1 MRVALRSLLV
11 VNRAAVLGA
20 GIVVALAA
28 MLLGITTAWLE
39 AGVRHP
45 ELPFLSSVAGSF
57 AGTLLLITVFM
68 VANVFAGVLRE
79 RRREFALLRAVGATA
94 AQIRGTVRTEVLLL
108 LALVAPL
115 GAVVGTFA
123 AASVTPLLRAS
134 DIVPAGFTLTAS
146 VVPLLTTLVVLVPT
160 GLLAAAM
167 AARAATRPSPT
178 DAVRASTT
186 DVPTLSTG
194 RRIAAGVTAL
204 AGLGIAATP
213 FFTPGL
219 VGSAAGATS
228 AIVLVVAAAL
238 AGPLLVQWAA
248 RRGLA
253 VARRGVGGAA
263 SVLALLNARGA
274 SRRLSAA
281 VVPLALLVA
290 LGTVQTGTDA
300 AVDRATADQLVAGLP
315 ADLVVTSS
323 GGVTA
328 DQLERIAAVPGVRAT
343 TTMRDRAGSVQVE
356 QPDEDL
362 GGLGGLEWEPTVVRG
377 LSADTRSVDPDVRS
391 GSLAALDAP
400 GTVAVSNDLV
410 ALTPTG
416 LGDTVQLRSGDS
428 PATSARVVA
437 AYDRGLAFGD
447 VLVRDRSAGPVDTLL
462 VDARPGD
469 RAAVREALLALD
481 LRVTTADGYAASVLR
496 SGDGERRLSLVLVIA
511 LLAFVAAA
519 AGSTLLTAMR
529 GRRGEFGLLQRTG
542 ATRAQLLRMAGVE
555 TAFTAVAAVV
565 IGTVAVVPALVG
577 VGQGLAGAPSSGF
590 DVGAWAGF
598 SGAAVVVAVLGV
610 LPGVARTVRG
620 R

>member
-1 MRVALRSLLV
+1 MRAALRSLLV
-11 VNRAAVLGA
+11 VNRAAVSGA
-20 GIVVALAA
+20 GVVVALAA
-28 MLLGITTAWLE
+28 VLLGVTAAWLE

-68 VANVFAGVLRE
+68 VANVFSGVLRE

-108 LALVAPL
+108 LALVAPV

-123 AASVTPLLRAS
+123 AASATPLLRAS
-134 DIVPAGFTLTAS
+134 DIVPSGFTLTAS
-146 VVPLLTTLVVLVPT
+146 IVPLVGTLVVLVPT

-219 VGSAAGATS
+219 VGSATGATS

-238 AGPLLVQWAA
+238 AGPLLVQWTA

-253 VARRGVGGAA
+253 VARSGAGGAA

-300 AVDRATADQLVAGLP
+300 ALGRATADQLVAGLP
-315 ADLVVTSS
+315 SDFVVTTT

-328 DQLERIAAVPGVRAT
+328 DQARRIAALPGVSGT
-343 TTMRDRAGSVQVE
+343 TTMRDRSGSVQVE
-356 QPDEDL
+356 ADDEDL
-362 GGLGGLEWEPTVVRG
+362 GALGWEPTVVRG

-400 GTVAVSNDLV
+400 GTVAVSSDLV

-416 LGDTVQLRSGDS
+416 LGDTVQLRTGDG

-437 AYDRGLAFGD
+437 VYDRGLAFGD
-447 VLVRDRSAGPVDTLL
+447 LLVRDRSAGPTDTLL
-462 VDARPGD
+462 VDVRPGEG
-469 RAAVREALLALD
+469 AAVREALLGLD
-481 LRVTTADGYAASVLR
+481 LRVTSVDAYAATVLR
-496 SGDGERRLSLVLVIA
+496 SGDGDRRLSLVLIVA

-519 AGSTLLTAMR
+519 AGNTLLTAMR
-529 GRRGEFGLLQRTG
+529 GRRDEFGLLQRTG
-542 ATRAQLLRMAGVE
+542 ATRGQLLRMAGVE
-555 TAFTAVAAVV
+555 TVFTAVAAVV
-565 IGTVAVVPALVG
+565 IGTVAVLPALVG
-577 VGQGLAGAPSSGF
+577 VGQGLAGAPASGF
-590 DVGAWAGF
+590 DVPAWAGF

-610 LPGVARTVRG
+610 LPGVRRIVRG

>member
-28 MLLGITTAWLE
+28 VLLGITTAWLE

-146 VVPLLTTLVVLVPT
+146 VVPLLGTLVVLVPT

-253 VARRGVGGAA
+253 VTRSGVGGAA

-356 QPDEDL
+356 EPDEDL

-400 GTVAVSNDLV
+400 GTVAVSSDLV

-416 LGDTVQLRSGDS
+416 LGDTIQLRSGNG

-437 AYDRGLAFGD
+437 VYDRGLAFGD

-462 VDARPGD
+462 VGARPGD
-469 RAAVREALLALD
+469 RAAVREALIALD

-496 SGDGERRLSLVLVIA
+496 SGDGDRRLSLVLVIA

-519 AGSTLLTAMR
+519 AGNTLLTAMR

-598 SGAAVVVAVLGV
+598 SAAAVIVAVLGV
-610 LPGVARTVRG
+610 LPGVARLVRG

>member
-1 MRVALRSLLV
+1 MRSLLV

-20 GIVVALAA
+20 GVVVALAA
-28 MLLGITTAWLE
+28 VLLGVTGAWLE

-45 ELPFLSSVAGSF
+45 DLPFLSSVAGSF

-68 VANVFAGVLRE
+68 VGNVFAGVLRE

-115 GAVVGTFA
+115 GAVVGTVVA
-123 AASVTPLLRAS
+123 GSVTPLLRAS

-146 VVPLLTTLVVLVPT
+146 VVPLLGTLVVLVPT

-194 RRIAAGVTAL
+194 RRFAAGVTAL
-204 AGLGIAATP
+204 AGLGIATTP
-213 FFTPGL
+213 FSTPGL
-219 VGSAAGATS
+219 IGSATGASS

-253 VARRGVGGAA
+253 GARGAA
-263 SVLALLNARGA
+263 SVLALRNARGA
-274 SRRLSAA
+274 SRRLSGA

-290 LGTVQTGTDA
+290 LGTAQTGTDA
-300 AVDRATADQLVAGLP
+300 AVGRATADQLVAGLP

-328 DQLERIAAVPGVRAT
+328 DRARQVAALPGVSAV

-356 QPDEDL
+356 ADDEDL
-362 GGLGGLEWEPTVVRG
+362 GGLGWEPTVVRG
-377 LSADTRSVDPDVRS
+377 LSADTRSVDPGVRS
-391 GSLAALDAP
+391 GSLAALDTP
-400 GTVAVSNDLV
+400 GTVAVSRDLV

-416 LGDTVQLRSGDS
+416 LGDTVQLRTGTG

-437 AYDRGLAFGD
+437 VYDRGLAFGD
-447 VLVRDRSAGPVDTLL
+447 VLVRDRSTGPADTLL

-469 RAAVREALLALD
+469 RADVREALLALD
-481 LRVTTADGYAASVLR
+481 LHVTSVDGYAAAALR
-496 SGDGERRLSLVLVIA
+496 TTDGDRRLSLVLIIA

-519 AGSTLLTAMR
+519 AGNTLLTGMR
-529 GRRGEFGLLQRTG
+529 GRRHEFGLLERTG
-542 ATRAQLLRMAGVE
+542 ATRGQLLRMAGVE
-555 TAFTAVAAVV
+555 TVFTAVAAVV
-565 IGTVAVVPALVG
+565 IGTVAVLPALVG
-577 VGQGLAGAPSSGF
+577 VGQGLAGAPFSGF

-598 SGAAVVVAVLGV
+598 SGAAVVVAALGV
-610 LPGVARTVRG
+610 LPGVRRILRG

>member
-28 MLLGITTAWLE
+28 VLLGITTAWLE

-146 VVPLLTTLVVLVPT
+146 VVPLLGTLVVLVPT

-167 AARAATRPSPT
+167 AARATRPSPT

-253 VARRGVGGAA
+253 V
-263 SVLALLNARGA
+263 
-274 SRRLSAA
+274 
-281 VVPLALLVA
+281 
-290 LGTVQTGTDA
+290 
-300 AVDRATADQLVAGLP
+300 
-315 ADLVVTSS
+315 
-323 GGVTA
+323 
-328 DQLERIAAVPGVRAT
+328 PGVRAT

-356 QPDEDL
+356 EPDEDL

-400 GTVAVSNDLV
+400 GTVAVSSDLV

-416 LGDTVQLRSGDS
+416 LGDTIQLRSGNG

-437 AYDRGLAFGD
+437 VHDRGLAFGD

-462 VDARPGD
+462 VGARPGD
-469 RAAVREALLALD
+469 RAAVREALIALD

-496 SGDGERRLSLVLVIA
+496 SGDGDRRLSLVLVIA

-519 AGSTLLTAMR
+519 AGNTLLTAMR

-542 ATRAQLLRMAGVE
+542 ATRSQLLRMAGVE

-598 SGAAVVVAVLGV
+598 SAAAVIVAVLGV
-610 LPGVARTVRG
+610 LPGVARLVRG